1 MSTGTPS
8 VSPPSPF
15 HPLKGTSLNSR
26 STFFDLIYNEM
37 PENTFSF
44 WRTYTLLVLVHT
56 LSLYLLYSLSV
67 LIYFSKGASDCT
79 PKLWEGVTGI
89 KSSNPPQFNFH
100 VLFILICSFSS
111 STSVKPPRSTET
123 STFSLLFAAIWK
135 KKTLPDK
142 TETLFY
148 FILCWTFNVF
158 GRWLMKANR
167 AVLKSQ
173 INIWLG
179 VLSSARQSYQRS
191 LWHHKG
197 GFWTYSLK
205 VGQVKEDNGLLISG
219 SLLTG

>member
-79 PKLWEGVTGI
+79 PKLWEGVTVI
-89 KSSNPPQFNFH
+89 KMF
-100 VLFILICSFSS
+100 CSFSYVHFHPALQS
-111 STSVKPPRSTET
+111 NPQDLQKPVHLAFCLQPSG
-123 STFSLLFAAIWK
+123 K
-135 KKTLPDK
+135 KKP
-142 TETLFY
+142 
-148 FILCWTFNVF
+148 
-158 GRWLMKANR
+158 
-167 AVLKSQ
+167 SQ
-173 INIWLG
+173 
-179 VLSSARQSYQRS
+179 
-191 LWHHKG
+191 
-197 GFWTYSLK
+197 
-205 VGQVKEDNGLLISG
+205 
-219 SLLTG
+219 